1 MQPRNPLLEL
11 IALLRQ
17 AGFAAPADDLEGLV
31 RRLESDDVEERAA
44 AARAILER
52 CHPRWLGDLYVPGI
66 THQQWWGL
74 FGRCTAFAAR
84 RLEPRTGARKK
95 RPDANRG

>member
-1 MQPRNPLLEL
+1 MNPKNPLQEL
-11 IALLRQ
+11 LALLRQ
-17 AGFAAPADDLEGLV
+17 AGFAAQADDLEGHV
-31 RRLESDDVEERAA
+31 RGLDSDDTEERAA

-52 CHPRWLGDLYVPGI
+52 CHPRWLGDLYVPGT

-84 RLEPRTGARKK
+84 RLERRTGARK
-95 RPDANRG
+95 RRGDANRG